1 MLATRI
7 RQKEGAFYFVSYK
20 VPDLLAKVR
29 FVSRYHHEGETLP
42 VEPPHGE
49 EDDVARFIAT
59 VEKSEGA
66 FQRSLNKRKI
76 GAIVNFFETAAT
88 QPLVPG
94 AIQLFTEEKLK
105 FESIGEAKSVG
116 NLREPEG
123 KYLIIDGQHRVAG
136 LEFF

>member
-29 FVSRYHHEGETLP
+29 FVSRYHYEGEQTDA
-42 VEPPHGE
+42 EPPAAHD
-49 EDDVARFIAT
+49 DDVAKFISS
-59 VEKSEGA
+59 VERSEGA
-66 FQRSLNKRKI
+66 FQRTLNKRKI

-94 AIQLFTEEKLK
+94 AIQLFTDERLK
-105 FESIGEAKSVG
+105 FVQMGEAKS
-116 NLREPEG
+116 
-123 KYLIIDGQHRVAG
+123 
-136 LEFF
+136 